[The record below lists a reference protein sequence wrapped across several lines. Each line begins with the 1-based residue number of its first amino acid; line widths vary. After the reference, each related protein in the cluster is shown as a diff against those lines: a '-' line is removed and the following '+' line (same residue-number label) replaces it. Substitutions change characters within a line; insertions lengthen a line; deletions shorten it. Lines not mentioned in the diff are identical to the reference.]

1 MGKNTIFLIPTV
13 GKPFSLRVKMTELYF
28 LPYKATEIYGTKRG
42 IPCFGRSEIPI
53 STGQHAILL
62 ISAAEAAVCRRGLP
76 LKLPP
81 AAEAAAVHRPAGRQ
95 SASRQTAAR
104 PVHRRRRWTDRAQ
117 TETFFLCAGQQVTGT
132 GLSSSPA
139 QPFTGILATT
149 KPFAGRERLPENAAS
164 SS

>member
-1 MGKNTIFLIPTV
+1 MPQ
-13 GKPFSLRVKMTELYF
+13 R
-28 LPYKATEIYGTKRG
+28 
-42 IPCFGRSEIPI
+42 
-53 STGQHAILL
+53 
-62 ISAAEAAVCRRGLP
+62 
-76 LKLPP
+76 P

-117 TETFFLCAGQQVTGT
+117 AGTFFLCAGQQVTGT
-132 GLSSSPA
+132 GLSNSPA
-139 QPFTGILATT
+139 QAFTGILATT